1 MKIVIQRVKR
11 ASVTIEGKVYSSIDA
26 GSLLL
31 VGFSSTDDEVILP
44 LMAKNIGI
52 KNKRRPSR

>member
-26 GSLLL
+26 GYLLL
-31 VGFSSTDDEVILP
+31 VGFSSTDDEEILP